1 MSVPTPSIFERFF
14 LAFSAFGRT
23 LFSSRFAT
31 GVAGLRQGEALV
43 SASQPSPAVTEPAP
57 AAPPVAAAAPQPVV
71 LREATPDAA
80 LQLLGL
86 LQQDGRFIDFL
97 QEDVAAYSDADI
109 GAAARIVHDGCRKV
123 LRNHF
128 ELAPVRS
135 ENEGS
140 RLTIQA
146 GFDPNALRLT
156 GNVVGSAPF
165 TGTLV
170 HRGWR
175 VTEVRLPKLADGHD
189 VSVVAAAEVEL

>member
-31 GVAGLRQGEALV
+31 GVAGLRQGEAPAP
-43 SASQPSPAVTEPAP
+43 ASQPSPAVAEPAP
-57 AAPPVAAAAPQPVV
+57 VVPVPAATPQPVM

>member
-1 MSVPTPSIFERFF
+1 MFERFF

-31 GVAGLRQGEALV
+31 GVAGLRQGEAPAP
-43 SASQPSPAVTEPAP
+43 ASQPSPAVAEPV
-57 AAPPVAAAAPQPVV
+57 PVAPVPAAAPQPVM

>member
-31 GVAGLRQGEALV
+31 GVAGLRQGEAPAP
-43 SASQPSPAVTEPAP
+43 ASQPSPAVAEPVPVAPVP
-57 AAPPVAAAAPQPVV
+57 AATPQPVM

>member
-1 MSVPTPSIFERFF
+1 VSVPTPSIFERFF

-31 GVAGLRQGEALV
+31 GVAGLRQGEAPAP
-43 SASQPSPAVTEPAP
+43 ASQPSPAVAEPV
-57 AAPPVAAAAPQPVV
+57 PVAPVPAAAPQPVM